1 MSAPDSYKLIII
13 SDFHMSEGWN
23 ENGYLSRLE
32 DFFFDQSFK
41 RFLEYLLKKGE
52 EGGFHYKIIL
62 NGDLVDF
69 LQFIPASGE
78 GVIRGE
84 TLTRKERKLGPGTST
99 RKTLWKLE
107 RLINGHKVFFT
118 ALSDFLAKGNELF
131 ILCGN
136 HDIEWLIPEVQED
149 FKKRSSD
156 LLKSPKPL
164 GDKITFLTWFYHDPL
179 LSVFVEHG
187 SQFDDLNSFDY
198 LLCPFRKEGTLDLPA
213 GSFFVR
219 YLFNRVEEIYPF
231 ADNMK
236 PQVKFMKWGLLR
248 LKTYQGWPP
257 RIFKFIQFFLGVLG
271 KAGPLEQSWAQEL
284 DKRQKGEIKKLAGTS
299 GIAETKLLELKE
311 RWVPSALHHK
321 SWPGLIN
328 SFIGN
333 FYLDKH
339 YYRRRAKKVQ
349 EILGA
354 RYIIFGHTHESDM
367 CTLSILPDG
376 RKSEY
381 VNSGS
386 WTKMFV
392 ENYEEALLKSENEFV
407 YISIGYDQKK
417 RDIKMDLMRWNDSLG
432 EGERVRLFN
441 T

>member
-271 KAGPLEQSWAQEL
+271 KAGPLEQS
-284 DKRQKGEIKKLAGTS
+284 
-299 GIAETKLLELKE
+299 
-311 RWVPSALHHK
+311 
-321 SWPGLIN
+321 
-328 SFIGN
+328 
-333 FYLDKH
+333 
-339 YYRRRAKKVQ
+339 
-349 EILGA
+349 
-354 RYIIFGHTHESDM
+354 
-367 CTLSILPDG
+367 
-376 RKSEY
+376 
-381 VNSGS
+381 
-386 WTKMFV
+386 
-392 ENYEEALLKSENEFV
+392 
-407 YISIGYDQKK
+407 
-417 RDIKMDLMRWNDSLG
+417 
-432 EGERVRLFN
+432 
-441 T
+441 